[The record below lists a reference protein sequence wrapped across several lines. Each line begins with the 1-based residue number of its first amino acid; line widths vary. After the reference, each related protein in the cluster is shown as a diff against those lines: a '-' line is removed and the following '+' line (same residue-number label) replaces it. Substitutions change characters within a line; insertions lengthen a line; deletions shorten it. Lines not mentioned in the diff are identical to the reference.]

1 MARLIN
7 GLFGNISGNV
17 GNVQGSIF
25 RGEGIVSSKKSHY
38 HVDPDAPLTPIRQSY
53 QRCLSL
59 YRLLPYSFPKAFIT
73 DSTHHNSCFNE
84 FFHLNLSLLKEG
96 DPFVAAFPLFT
107 NGVLP
112 NCEYNVIPYLY
123 DEGLRFVRLTDVGA
137 NSSFKPT
144 DSFHVLVYDVDRM
157 LLFHYNQKHR
167 FDEDF
172 HVLMPGVFDAHSER
186 YGYSIQFLSSSNIPF
201 MSMMGTMNFVW

>member
-17 GNVQGSIF
+17 GNVQGSIL
-25 RGEGIVSSKKSHY
+25 RGEGIVSAKKSHY
-38 HVDPDAPLTPIRQSY
+38 HTDTDVPLTPIRQSY

-59 YRLLPYSFPKAFIT
+59 YRLLPSSFPKAFIT

-112 NCEYNVIPYLY
+112 NCEYQVNPYQY
-123 DEGLRFVRLTDVGA
+123 DEGLHFVRLTPILSH
-137 NSSFKPT
+137 SSFKPT
-144 DSFHVLVYDVDRM
+144 DWFHVLIYDVDRNVTFS
-157 LLFHYNQKHR
+157 L
-167 FDEDF
+167 
-172 HVLMPGVFDAHSER
+172 
-186 YGYSIQFLSSSNIPF
+186 
-201 MSMMGTMNFVW
+201 